1 MHGFPRCHQSIDLW
15 HGMARG
21 IYVCH
26 AQEGLGTA
34 EWNIVFC
41 TFPFGLLILA
51 REWKISVELETI
63 GPKHELEAP
72 CFFHKQ
78 GNCRNGNKYPYLYDP
93 IPATLNIKAT
103 PVTHKTQLTQT
114 ILQQKQKPSQAQ
126 QKLSQKKNKEIA
138 SNPTSA
144 KNTLIQ
150 NTTRHA
156 LWWKSKIKGRREI
169 TRGDQIPNKTQK

>member
-1 MHGFPRCHQSIDLW
+1 MYRGNHKKWKTITTTTTNNMHGFPRCHQSIDLW

-126 QKLSQKKNKEIA
+126 QKLSQKK
-138 SNPTSA
+138 
-144 KNTLIQ
+144 
-150 NTTRHA
+150 TRRLPA
-156 LWWKSKIKGRREI
+156 TQPQQR
-169 TRGDQIPNKTQK
+169 IPSYKTPQGMPCGERAR